1 MILGATVLWLLG
13 LDGEDRLPSTRHRP
27 SSTRPPG
34 RFDIW
39 VEWYAPCSAWLGLE
53 LTTDCADPTEVL
65 SLFSSSVNMPFHG
78 VDFGEGGSPPF
89 DPYTEAEPITRGP
102 TC

>member
-1 MILGATVLWLLG
+1 LILGATVLWLLG

-39 VEWYAPCSAWLGLE
+39 VEWCAPCAAWLELGL
-53 LTTDCADPTEVL
+53 TDDCADP
-65 SLFSSSVNMPFHG
+65 
-78 VDFGEGGSPPF
+78 
-89 DPYTEAEPITRGP
+89 EPITRGP
-102 TC
+102 TG